1 MEDTESMSRNL
12 FSYRY
17 NWAKAKLIYEK
28 SGQLEVSGVNTCY
41 NFMQT
46 VVEGFKDHIK
56 YSAVNL
62 DIKNQTEEML
72 KESSDGQ
79 EYYSGKN
86 KKTTLFNSSLAS
98 STFNDYGKVY
108 TSLLY
113 LSFLTLFKRA
123 LEYKRVQT
131 CLV

>member
-46 VVEGFKDHIK
+46 VVEVFKDHIK
-56 YSAVNL
+56 ISAVNL

-98 STFNDYGKVY
+98 STFNDYGKV
-108 TSLLY
+108 
-113 LSFLTLFKRA
+113 
-123 LEYKRVQT
+123 
-131 CLV
+131 